1 MTDNNQ
7 TAEDVFYNLSEEEF
21 TAILKF
27 SRLPDGDREKVL
39 LLADKLTSN
48 K

>member
-1 MTDNNQ
+1 MTDNTQ

-21 TAILKF
+21 AAILKF
-27 SRLPDGDREKVL
+27 SRLSDGDREKVL
-39 LLADKLTSN
+39 LFADKLTSN